1 MSTETNS
8 LSVIDGVKIW
18 TDENGTTH
26 FQPVDEPKSETIYID
41 DRSWW
46 QKVKDWWNDA
56 PVRPYIKIRD
66 LADPFGDRRNDPFDL
81 DAGSDGKNAAE
92 IGIQIRF

>member
-26 FQPVDEPKSETIYID
+26 FEPVEQPKPTITVDN
-41 DRSWW
+41 RSWW
-46 QKVKDWWNDA
+46 KKLKDWWNDV
-56 PVRPYIKIRD
+56 PVKPYIKKRD
-66 LADPFGDRRNDPFDL
+66 LSDPFGDRKNDPFD
-81 DAGSDGKNAAE
+81 DGSGGKSATE
-92 IGIQIRF
+92 IGIKISF